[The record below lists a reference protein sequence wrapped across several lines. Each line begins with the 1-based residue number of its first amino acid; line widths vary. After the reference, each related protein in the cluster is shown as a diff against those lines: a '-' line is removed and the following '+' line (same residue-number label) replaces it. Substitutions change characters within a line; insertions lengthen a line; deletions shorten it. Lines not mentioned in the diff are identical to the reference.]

1 MEEYEE
7 EEEDDGQLGK
17 RTADGEEDEGP
28 DAKEQRI
35 EPTAAVTGTFDVWR
49 CVASPVFNSFHLNFF
64 HDVESESESESEEE
78 EQVSLSDDVNA
89 HLNDSSEQPGDE
101 SDEAGDENSEEAGD
115 KSNEAGDKSDEAG
128 DENSEEAGDDKS
140 AEKSQEETAKVN
152 AQLGMFFYLKV
163 QSFISQ
169 FSTLLTLSSRHFKP
183 GLFEG
188 FPFKHGGLYRSYS
201 MLHNLRKV

>member
-101 SDEAGDENSEEAGD
+101 SDEARDENSEQP
-115 KSNEAGDKSDEAG
+115 GDKSDEAG

-140 AEKSQEETAKVN
+140 AEKSQEETAKDN
-152 AQLGMFFYLKV
+152 AQLGMFF
-163 QSFISQ
+163 
-169 FSTLLTLSSRHFKP
+169 
-183 GLFEG
+183 
-188 FPFKHGGLYRSYS
+188 
-201 MLHNLRKV
+201 